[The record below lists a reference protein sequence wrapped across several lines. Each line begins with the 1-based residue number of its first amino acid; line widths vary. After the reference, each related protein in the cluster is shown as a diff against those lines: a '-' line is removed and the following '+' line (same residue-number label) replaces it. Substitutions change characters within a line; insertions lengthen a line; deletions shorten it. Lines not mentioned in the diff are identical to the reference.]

1 LISDKKPE
9 FFKEIMRQNLIVLT
23 VFFAISQLFAQTH
36 FYVNGVTGNDSNP
49 GTSVA
54 SSWKT
59 IQKACNA
66 ATAGGIV
73 HIAPGTYTESL
84 EPHVSGTATNLITFK
99 ADLPETVF
107 IDGTGTNFICLLRV
121 ENRSYLHFEN
131 LVFQNL
137 TKNAC
142 NGVVVETLGNPSATG
157 ISFKNC
163 IIRNI
168 RWTANTNA
176 QPDDSDNAHPFIAF
190 GRNGGLT
197 NLTLDGLQVYNNIT
211 GYSEALTL
219 EGNISGF
226 VVKNCTVRDNSNIGI
241 LISGQRGVSDVND
254 TVRNGTVSNNLCYN
268 NINPNSMS
276 GGIYVCGGSNV
287 IIERNTCHTNGYGIE
302 IGAEED
308 ENTHDITV
316 KNNILYNNQGGGVEV
331 GGYNEDSAGI
341 VTNCVIRN
349 NTFYKNDTFNE
360 SVGELHITKVS
371 NCVIQNNIF
380 YTSAQRSLFS
390 VHEIAPQSGI
400 SFHHNS
406 WFSPGNNPANA
417 SVIWHHV
424 EYNNFSTYQSQ
435 FSFDPYSTFSNP
447 GFVSVTGTLDFHLT
461 GNSPCINQGN
471 GATVITAD
479 EKDFDGNNRIVGGV
493 IDRGAIESGN
503 ALAVA
508 PAALLECSLLPNPAS
523 TAVTLKLTENPDNG
537 VVEFFDN
544 LGRSVLT
551 ENVSQIETVL
561 DVSRLPEGIYFVK
574 ITNGASQSTLK
585 LLIER

>member
-1 LISDKKPE
+1 
-9 FFKEIMRQNLIVLT
+9 MRQNLILL
-23 VFFAISQLFAQTH
+23 AALFTINLSFGQTH
-36 FYVNGVTGNDSNP
+36 FYVNGITGNDNNA

-54 SSWKT
+54 NSWKT

-66 ATAGGIV
+66 STAGGIV

-84 EPHVSGTATNLITFK
+84 EPHVSGTANNLITFK
-99 ADLPETVF
+99 ADVPETVF

-168 RWTANTNA
+168 RWTANANA

-197 NLTLDGLQVYNNIT
+197 NLTIDGLQVYNNIT

-241 LISGQRGVSDVND
+241 LISGQRGFSNVND

-268 NINPNSMS
+268 NLNPNSMS

-287 IIERNTCHTNGYGIE
+287 TIERNTCHSNGYGIE

-331 GGYNEDSAGI
+331 GGYNEDTAGI

-349 NTFYKNDTFNE
+349 NTFYKNDTLNE

-390 VHEIAPQSGI
+390 VQEIAPQSGI

-417 SVIWHHV
+417 SVIWHHI
-424 EYNNFSTYQSQ
+424 EYNNFSSYQSAL
-435 FSFDPYSTFSNP
+435 SFDPYSTFANP
-447 GFVSVTGTLDFHLT
+447 GFVSVTGMLDFHLAN
-461 GNSPCINQGN
+461 NSTCINQGDS
-471 GATVITAD
+471 ATVVAAG
-479 EKDFDGNNRIVGGV
+479 EKDFDGNNRVVGST
-493 IDRGAIESGN
+493 IDRGAFEAGN
-503 ALAVA
+503 ALSTA
-508 PAALLECSLLPNPAS
+508 PVEPLDYSLLPNPAV
-523 TAVTLKLTENPDNG
+523 TIVTLKLSDQNG
-537 VVEFFDN
+537 SGTVAFFDVQ
-544 LGRSVLT
+544 GRMVFAQ
-551 ENVSQIETVL
+551 NIVQPETTL
-561 DVSRLPEGIYFVK
+561 DVSSLPAGIYFVILTVDAK
-574 ITNGASQSTLK
+574 QSVSK
-585 LLIER
+585 LLIGS

>member
-1 LISDKKPE
+1 
-9 FFKEIMRQNLIVLT
+9 MRQNLILLATLLT
-23 VFFAISQLFAQTH
+23 INLSFGQTH
-36 FYVNGVTGNDSNP
+36 FYVNGLTGNDANA
-49 GTSVA
+49 GTSA
-54 SSWKT
+54 ANSWKT
-59 IQKACNA
+59 IQKSCNA
-66 ATAGGIV
+66 AAPGSTV

-84 EPHVSGTATNLITFK
+84 EPHVSGTANNLITFK

-157 ISFKNC
+157 ISLKNC

-168 RWTANTNA
+168 RWTANANA

-197 NLTLDGLQVYNNIT
+197 NLTIDGLQVYNNIT

-226 VVKNCTVRDNSNIGI
+226 AVKNCTVRDNSNIGI
-241 LISGQRGVSDVND
+241 LISGQRGFSNVND
-254 TVRNGTVSNNLCYN
+254 TVRYGTVSNNLCYN
-268 NINPNSMS
+268 NLNPNSMS

-287 IIERNTCHTNGYGIE
+287 TIERNTCHTNGYGIE

-308 ENTHDITV
+308 ENTHDIIV

-331 GGYNEDSAGI
+331 GGYNEDTAGI

-380 YTSAQRSLFS
+380 YTSAQKSLFS
-390 VHEIAPQSGI
+390 VAEITPQSGI

-435 FSFDPYSTFSNP
+435 LSFDAYSTFGNP
-447 GFVSVTGTLDFHLT
+447 GFVSVTGTLDFHLAA
-461 GNSPCINQGN
+461 NSACINQGDTN
-471 GATVITAD
+471 TVVAAD
-479 EKDFDGNNRIVGGV
+479 EKDFAGNNRVVGNA
-493 IDRGAIESGN
+493 IDRGAFEAGN
-503 ALAVA
+503 VLATTAVA
-508 PAALLECSLLPNPAS
+508 TIDFSLLPNPAS
-523 TAVTLKLTENPDNG
+523 SKVTLQIDEVAAGGTVFVYDS
-537 VVEFFDN
+537 
-544 LGRSVLT
+544 LGRSVYTTTIRERETTLD
-551 ENVSQIETVL
+551 VSQIPV
-561 DVSRLPEGIYFVK
+561 GIYFVRAV
-574 ITNGASQSTLK
+574 IGGSGSVLK
-585 LLIER
+585 LVIGR

>member
-1 LISDKKPE
+1 MNQSFLLLAALIT
-9 FFKEIMRQNLIVLT
+9 INLS
-23 VFFAISQLFAQTH
+23 FGQTH
-36 FYVNGVTGNDSNP
+36 FYVNGITGNDTNA

-59 IQKACNA
+59 IQKACNT

-73 HIAPGTYTESL
+73 HIAPGTYSESL
-84 EPHVSGTATNLITFK
+84 EPHVSGTANNLITFK

-107 IDGTGTNFICLLRV
+107 VDGTGTNFICLLRV

-168 RWTANTNA
+168 RWTANANA
-176 QPDDSDNAHPFIAF
+176 QPDDSDNSHPFIAF
-190 GRNGGLT
+190 GRHGGLT
-197 NLTLDGLQVYNNIT
+197 NLTLDGIQVYNNIT

-268 NINPNSMS
+268 NLNPNSMS

-287 IIERNTCHTNGYGIE
+287 VIERNICHTNGYGIE

-331 GGYNEDSAGI
+331 GGYNEDTAGI
-341 VTNCVIRN
+341 VTNCIIRN

-390 VHEIAPQSGI
+390 VHEISPQSGI

-406 WFSPGNNPANA
+406 WFSPGNNPATA

-435 FSFDPYSTFSNP
+435 LGFDAQSTFANP
-447 GFVSVTGTLDFHLT
+447 GFLSVTGTLDFRLT
-461 GNSPCINQGN
+461 ANSPCINQGDS
-471 GATVITAD
+471 GTVVAVG
-479 EKDFDGNNRIVGGV
+479 EKDFDGNNRVVGST
-493 IDRGAIESGN
+493 IDRGAFEAGN
-503 ALAVA
+503 ALSAVTV
-508 PAALLECSLLPNPAS
+508 ERVDFSLLPNPAVA
-523 TAVTLKLTENPDNG
+523 TVTLKLNAIDTSG
-537 VVEFFDN
+537 TIQFFDVQGRWV
-544 LGRSVLT
+544 LGQNIV
-551 ENVSQIETVL
+551 QPETAL
-561 DVSRLPEGIYFVK
+561 DVSRLPVGIYFVK
-574 ITNGASQSTLK
+574 LEVDGNQSVSK
-585 LLIER
+585 LMIGR